1 MEISRWEL
9 LESIGAYAAG
19 ELTGEEAREVERL
32 ILEEPEGRRLAE
44 SYARM
49 LALLGA
55 LGEESPAPPEEI
67 MSYAIRRAYISAF
80 MRQAEEFFSGLGRA
94 YLSAFVYYLRLR
106 RPGYSR

>member
-1 MEISRWEL
+1 METSRWEI

-44 SYARM
+44 SYARI

-55 LGEESPAPPEEI
+55 LGEESPTPPEEI
-67 MSYAIRRAYISAF
+67 IDYAIRRAYISAF

-106 RPGYSR
+106 HPGYSR

>member
-1 MEISRWEL
+1 MEISRWEI

-32 ILEEPEGRRLAE
+32 ILEEPDGRRLAE

-55 LGEESPAPPEEI
+55 LGEESPTPPEEI
-67 MSYAIRRAYISAF
+67 MDYAIRRAYISAF

-106 RPGYSR
+106 HPGYSR